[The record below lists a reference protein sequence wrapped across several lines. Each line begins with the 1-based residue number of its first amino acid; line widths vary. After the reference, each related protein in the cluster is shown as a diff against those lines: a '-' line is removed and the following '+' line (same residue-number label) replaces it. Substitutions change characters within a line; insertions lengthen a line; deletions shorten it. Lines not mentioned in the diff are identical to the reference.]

1 MPVLQCCFKDKIIE
15 SWSRG
20 GAETDESASVHF
32 LPCEGLEAAYKDPTI
47 FDKMSDNG
55 ILSIESFLASQNK

>member
-1 MPVLQCCFKDKIIE
+1 ME

-32 LPCEGLEAAYKDPTI
+32 LPFEGLEAAYKEPAI
-47 FDKMSDNG
+47 FDKISDNG
-55 ILSIESFLASQNK
+55 LLSIETFLVSQNK